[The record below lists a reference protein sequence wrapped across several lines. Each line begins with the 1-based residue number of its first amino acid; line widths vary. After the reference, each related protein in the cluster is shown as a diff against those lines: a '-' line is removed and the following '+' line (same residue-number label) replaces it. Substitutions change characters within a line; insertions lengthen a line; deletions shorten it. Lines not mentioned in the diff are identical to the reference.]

1 MRRRSQSSHG
11 SDGGTITM
19 IAHHAGVLNR
29 RQETMLGISVIIVA
43 TITLMVAVGVPSVA
57 GSGV

>member
-1 MRRRSQSSHG
+1 
-11 SDGGTITM
+11 M

>member
-1 MRRRSQSSHG
+1 M
-11 SDGGTITM
+11 TM

-29 RQETMLGISVIIVA
+29 RQETMLGIPIIFVA
-43 TITLMVAVGVPSVA
+43 TIVLMVVGVPPVA